1 LSPHE
6 AQARFASA
14 AARHRRRYNDAY
26 GTTQI
31 RRRTRKTRRKAQ
43 SLLDDFM
50 QAASHN
56 HCMSA
61 LTSLI
66 DIQTLDDALFERVLK
81 LSAFDGDSRAALTT
95 LHAHFAA
102 DFPACSLALL
112 LVRDQEA
119 GRCRLAGLIGPDGTE
134 HVPNLDPNG
143 HHGELPL
150 FEDALTTRFLAAR
163 RAHVV
168 SVNASERALPLAQ
181 ALIAPASVLA
191 VPLANGGELTH
202 WVLFGSASAH
212 RFDQVDVER
221 TLLHVNLAASLI
233 IRPIALRALTQET
246 QRQRHEIEGLAD
258 IQKLLLPENTKIAG
272 LDYAVYWQP
281 AETAAGDYYEMSN
294 LSPRAPEDFV
304 PTGMDMWGVI
314 IGDVSG
320 HGAAAAAEAVQF
332 DAILRTYQG
341 SDGAPPAAAITYAN
355 RYFFSRRNRGHFMT
369 VFALLYRPDLHLM
382 SYLSAGHP
390 PMLQRRGATITLLG
404 EGDQIPLGVLRD
416 YEYQNHSY
424 AVEDGDL
431 FVLYTDGIVE
441 ARDAEGREF
450 GLARLRELVA
460 RGPLDS
466 PQSLCDSV
474 VAAVHTHQGR
484 PTGAD
489 DQTLLVLR
497 ITH

>member
-1 LSPHE
+1 MESRR
-6 AQARFASA
+6 ARKD
-14 AARHRRRYNDAY
+14 RPCR
-26 GTTQI
+26 
-31 RRRTRKTRRKAQ
+31 
-43 SLLDDFM
+43 DDFT

-56 HCMSA
+56 GCMSA
-61 LTSLI
+61 LPSLI
-66 DIQTLDDALFERVLK
+66 DIQALDATLFERVLK

-95 LHAHFAA
+95 LHAYFAT

-112 LVRDQEA
+112 LVRDQDA

-134 HVPNLDPNG
+134 HVPNLNPNG
-143 HHGELPL
+143 HHGQLPL
-150 FEDALTTRFLAAR
+150 FDDALTARLLATPFVHIIA
-163 RAHVV
+163 
-168 SVNASERALPLAQ
+168 VNALERTLPLAQ
-181 ALIAPASVLA
+181 ALIAPAAVLA

-202 WVLFGSASAH
+202 WLLFGSSSAH
-212 RFDQVDVER
+212 RFDQIDVER
-221 TLLHVNLAASLI
+221 MLLHVNLAASLI
-233 IRPIALRALTQET
+233 VRPIALRALTQET

-258 IQKLLLPENTKIAG
+258 IQKLLLPENTKISG

-281 AETAAGDYYEMSN
+281 AETAAGDYYEMNN
-294 LSPRAPEDFV
+294 LSPHAPSDFE
-304 PTGMDMWGVI
+304 PNGMDMWGVI

-341 SDGAPPAAAITYAN
+341 SDGTSPAAAMTYVN

-369 VFALLYRPDLHLM
+369 VFALLYRPDLHVM

-390 PMLQRRGATITLLG
+390 PMLLRRGDTMTLLG

-416 YEYQNHSY
+416 YEYQNHGCI
-424 AVEDGDL
+424 VEDGDL

-441 ARDAEGREF
+441 ARDADGQEF
-450 GLARLRELVA
+450 GLARLRDLVA
-460 RGPLDS
+460 GGPLES
-466 PQSLCDSV
+466 PQALCDNV
-474 VAAVHTHQGR
+474 VAALQMHQGR
-484 PTGAD
+484 ATGSD